1 MKSKVDIQNEYQRY
15 IEDLTTI
22 KNSITNLSGGRNSQ
36 FSVIQGQFIRT
47 LEQELTSST
56 EEMENAIN
64 GTVWDKL
71 TIAFFG
77 ETNAGKS
84 TIIET
89 FRILYDQSR
98 KSNNDG
104 NIVGDGRSDFTQT
117 YEEYNLEINGRA
129 FTLIDVPG
137 IEGNE
142 KVYEDGIKKALRRAH
157 IVFYVHG
164 HNIKPNEA
172 TAAKIKDYLGDW
184 VNVYTIYNIRGA
196 VSCYDEAEERITL
209 YTDKVQEQEA
219 LIKETFTEVLGDVYK
234 GNISLQGL
242 LAMCAFANFTP
253 EREDLIRN
261 QQKLLSFFSNPQAIL
276 DFSQFTHVQELVQL
290 KSQNYLEE
298 IIKANEQKM
307 YAMAR
312 RAEASIQNTIDGQ
325 QNNIQQFKD
334 ALDCFKSD
342 ISEAISSTKVNINTS
357 SQAEVNRRI
366 SYLKKVIIDIIDDK
380 EKNKEKRANEL
391 VKRTLD
397 SLSSEISL
405 IINRTIK
412 DLHSLIENKKDRL
425 DAAYSQYIKI
435 FDSNESIGYNIE
447 FNHAFKQLNISIG
460 ECLNFIG
467 YVAQTAN
474 DFAKFSEKAKGKLI
488 GMVIGAVIGSMM
500 YFFEKIFSSDGRKAK
515 AKQEVYDNLSKAAKD
530 LSNQVAQRTQKISVS
545 LDCKHSEI
553 EKIIDEEING
563 LDELI
568 QIAQESNQGLNI
580 FAKNITQQTY
590 GK

>member
-1 MKSKVDIQNEYQRY
+1 MKSKIDIQNEYQHY

-36 FSVIQGQFIRT
+36 FSVIQGQFIRA

-219 LIKETFTEVLGDVYK
+219 LIKETFAEVLGDVYK

-312 RAEASIQNTIDGQ
+312 RAEASVQRTIDGQ
-325 QNNIQQFKD
+325 QENTERLKET
-334 ALDCFKSD
+334 LRCFKRD
-342 ISEAISSTKVNINTS
+342 ISEIFSTTKNCINS
-357 SQAEVNRRI
+357 RSQAEVSRHV
-366 SYLKKVIIDIIDDK
+366 SHLC
-380 EKNKEKRANEL
+380 
-391 VKRTLD
+391 
-397 SLSSEISL
+397 
-405 IINRTIK
+405 
-412 DLHSLIENKKDRL
+412 
-425 DAAYSQYIKI
+425 Q
-435 FDSNESIGYNIE
+435 SIY
-447 FNHAFKQLNISIG
+447 
-460 ECLNFIG
+460 
-467 YVAQTAN
+467 
-474 DFAKFSEKAKGKLI
+474 
-488 GMVIGAVIGSMM
+488 
-500 YFFEKIFSSDGRKAK
+500 
-515 AKQEVYDNLSKAAKD
+515 
-530 LSNQVAQRTQKISVS
+530 
-545 LDCKHSEI
+545 
-553 EKIIDEEING
+553 KIIDEESDKEKKVNDCVRYELSKLSNDIVGIIADEMKQLMDKVEKKKRQLDAEYSQNIKILNKKEDVECNMNFDEALKELDISIGDCVDFVSSVIGGAGVGSIFTIIAPGVATAIGAIIGGALYGLRKLVFGNG
-563 LDELI
+563 GKAKAKAKVNDSLSNAEKELKLQVRNRTQKICLSLEQSKNEILKIVDEELNSLQKMT
-568 QIAQESNQGLNI
+568 QIAKEASLHFNS
-580 FAKNITQQTY
+580 FAETIN
-590 GK
+590 